1 MNRVEKAG
9 DSPLRSGES
18 SEVTSAEKILL
29 TGPPTTEAEP
39 RHPDAGRKVA
49 RNQLINRLN
58 FIHFKGDR
66 IQIHLVDRH
75 TQRRLSL
82 AALPFPVCG
91 SEMVCRWDHPGQDEA
106 VLRGLDL
113 DFIRVPHGQSWI
125 HSVPLTSAITTEGA
139 RLKLPDFSYEINQ
152 RTVERQPCR
161 DITVQ
166 VFQKACVFAGRLV
179 DFNAFSFKAELDSAS
194 PQSCERIDPQL
205 PVKVVF
211 LKAAETFFRAEC
223 LIIRCTHGEAERSYV
238 MQPLA
243 QQIHRYPKAEI
254 RSQRIAL
261 TPSPNLVFQH
271 PLTGRRVDLKV
282 INLSGSGFAVEECE
296 PAAVLMPGLT
306 LPRVELRFA
315 NSLTL
320 TCRTQVL
327 YRNTVACG
335 GSARL
340 VRCGLSLM
348 EMPAQDHLNLL
359 AMLHQSVDRN
369 AFICNALDPEALWD
383 FFFETG
389 FIYPDKYTLL
399 HKQKEKI
406 KETCRKIY
414 HPSQAISRHFV
425 YQDNGVILGH
435 VAMIRFW
442 QRTWLIHHHAARRAA
457 INKAGLLV
465 LDQLSRFIQET
476 RCVGNLHMD
485 HLACYYRP
493 QNRFPQRFFGG
504 FAQSFNDPANCSI
517 DLFAYL
523 RISHQPFSEEALSD
537 RWQLLPAVDKDVVD
551 LTDFY
556 NDHSGGLTLKAMDLE
571 PAGWGADNLSQ
582 DYRRV
587 GLKWERHW
595 FALRHGG
602 RLKAFIIANVSDIG
616 LNFSDLTSCLQVIV
630 TDAEGLDPDIFI
642 QAVRRVSRVAG
653 LQEIAVLVYPA
664 AYPQDLNIPFEK
676 SYNLWIVDT
685 AGTTQA
691 FLKYLSRFTRY
702 R

>member
-1 MNRVEKAG
+1 M
-9 DSPLRSGES
+9 
-18 SEVTSAEKILL
+18 
-29 TGPPTTEAEP
+29 
-39 RHPDAGRKVA
+39 
-49 RNQLINRLN
+49 
-58 FIHFKGDR
+58 
-66 IQIHLVDRH
+66 
-75 TQRRLSL
+75 
-82 AALPFPVCG
+82 
-91 SEMVCRWDHPGQDEA
+91 
-106 VLRGLDL
+106 
-113 DFIRVPHGQSWI
+113 
-125 HSVPLTSAITTEGA
+125 SVITTEGV
-139 RLKLPDFSYEINQ
+139 RLKLPDVSYEINQ
-152 RTVERQPCR
+152 RKVERQPCR
-161 DITVQ
+161 DISVQ
-166 VFQKACVFAGRLV
+166 VFQKAFVFAGRLV
-179 DFNAFSFKAELDSAS
+179 DFNAFSFKAELHSAS
-194 PQSCERIDPQL
+194 PQSCEWIDPQL

-211 LKAAETFFRAEC
+211 SKAGEAFFRAEC
-223 LIIRCTHGEAERSYV
+223 LIIRFTHGEAERSYV

-254 RSQRIAL
+254 RSQRTAL

-335 GSARL
+335 GSVRL

-414 HPSQAISRHFV
+414 HPSQPISRHFV

-457 INKAGLLV
+457 INQSWFVGAGP
-465 LDQLSRFIQET
+465 T
-476 RCVGNLHMD
+476 
-485 HLACYYRP
+485 
-493 QNRFPQRFFGG
+493 
-504 FAQSFNDPANCSI
+504 
-517 DLFAYL
+517 
-523 RISHQPFSEEALSD
+523 QP
-537 RWQLLPAVDKDVVD
+537 V
-551 LTDFY
+551 
-556 NDHSGGLTLKAMDLE
+556 HS
-571 PAGWGADNLSQ
+571 
-582 DYRRV
+582 
-587 GLKWERHW
+587 
-595 FALRHGG
+595 
-602 RLKAFIIANVSDIG
+602 
-616 LNFSDLTSCLQVIV
+616 
-630 TDAEGLDPDIFI
+630 
-642 QAVRRVSRVAG
+642 
-653 LQEIAVLVYPA
+653 
-664 AYPQDLNIPFEK
+664 
-676 SYNLWIVDT
+676 
-685 AGTTQA
+685 
-691 FLKYLSRFTRY
+691 
-702 R
+702 